1 MAGIRGRNG
10 EMRLKRKEKEREG
23 KKESGIAGT
32 REDKN
37 RSGRGKWNAFAI
49 RVWEAGNLSHTLNHP
64 NLRPVSR

>member
-10 EMRLKRKEKEREG
+10 EMRLKRKEKDR
-23 KKESGIAGT
+23 KSGIAGT